1 MSRGR
6 GKQAAAVLR
15 LYQGS
20 IKPQPLQSLDKALIQ
35 PLQSLNRALIQQ
47 ADSRTL
53 PSQSLYFC
61 TSKASKLGMFNKLP
75 PNVSV
80 KALLRLDQG
89 LAEALTYDLGIH
101 SAVTEP

>member
-1 MSRGR
+1 
-6 GKQAAAVLR
+6 
-15 LYQGS
+15 
-20 IKPQPLQSLDKALIQ
+20 
-35 PLQSLNRALIQQ
+35 
-47 ADSRTL
+47 
-53 PSQSLYFC
+53 
-61 TSKASKLGMFNKLP
+61 MFNKLP